1 MFTSPRAWVFPSRGA
16 LGSVLLQPW
25 AVTGAPLQ
33 AEGPSHLQIP
43 LMTTTVMTT
52 VILYEALTMH
62 LTMHH
67 LLDDVSLNPHNSD
80 LVLTHPYF

>member
-1 MFTSPRAWVFPSRGA
+1 MLTSPRAWVFPSRGA
-16 LGSVLLQPW
+16 LGSVLLQLW

-43 LMTTTVMTT
+43 LMTTTVMTI
-52 VILYEALTMH
+52 VILYEA

-67 LLDDVSLNPHNSD
+67 LLDDVSLNPDNSD
-80 LVLTHPYF
+80 LVLTHLYF